1 MDSDMETWCYE
12 KVDVT
17 VSKDGIEKIDLI
29 NLYDI
34 GEIKT
39 ENVELLPFAEI
50 MELYG
55 KMIL

>member
-1 MDSDMETWCYE
+1 MDSDMETWRYE

-34 GEIKT
+34 GDKDG
-39 ENVELLPFAEI
+39 NVELLPFAEI

-55 KMIL
+55 K